1 MLRQIPVSEVK
12 LGMYIH
18 EICGSWMDHPF
29 WRSGFLLDSNEDLL
43 RLKQSA
49 VTRVWIDTNKGLDT
63 DKGLAETEVEQQ
75 AGILLDT
82 VATTSKRAVSLGDEL
97 RRASKICNSA
107 RKAVMG
113 MFGEAR
119 MGQAID
125 VDNAALVVDEISES
139 VARHPTALLSLA
151 RLKQADEYTYMHS
164 VAVGALMVSLARQL
178 KMDEQSV
185 REAGL
190 AGLLHDVGKISI
202 NEEVLN
208 KPSSLTDE
216 EFAQIRLHPQYG
228 ARILQ
233 RSHSMIS
240 TAVYNACLQ
249 HHEKI
254 DGSGYPY
261 RLKKEQISMLA
272 RMTTVCDVYDA
283 VTSDRPY
290 KKGWGPAEA
299 IQRMAQWQGHFD
311 RYIFQAFVRTVGIY
325 PIGSLVSLSSGRL
338 AVVTDH
344 HEDSLLKPSVKV
356 FFSARSKVPIE
367 QEIIRLGV
375 AGCEDEIVAR
385 ERVED
390 WGFKNI
396 EQLWL
401 Q

>member
-216 EFAQIRLHPQYG
+216 EFAQIRLHPQ
-228 ARILQ
+228 
-233 RSHSMIS
+233 
-240 TAVYNACLQ
+240 
-249 HHEKI
+249 
-254 DGSGYPY
+254 
-261 RLKKEQISMLA
+261 
-272 RMTTVCDVYDA
+272 
-283 VTSDRPY
+283 
-290 KKGWGPAEA
+290 
-299 IQRMAQWQGHFD
+299 
-311 RYIFQAFVRTVGIY
+311 
-325 PIGSLVSLSSGRL
+325 
-338 AVVTDH
+338 
-344 HEDSLLKPSVKV
+344 
-356 FFSARSKVPIE
+356 
-367 QEIIRLGV
+367 
-375 AGCEDEIVAR
+375 
-385 ERVED
+385 
-390 WGFKNI
+390 
-396 EQLWL
+396 
-401 Q
+401 